1 MMEKGVISKVYGQF
15 MLNRKAGY
23 FATSANSNWFPF
35 ENYHLALEGYSTLHQ
50 QSTEEN
56 QGLTSFGG
64 SIPLILQQFLTYYF

>member
-23 FATSANSNWFPF
+23 FATSANSTWFPF

-56 QGLTSFGG
+56 
-64 SIPLILQQFLTYYF
+64 